1 MDHGSHRLHLMVVAL
16 LLCLLLP
23 DLIPGGAAPA
33 QFTQSNQGQQAEPAK
48 PETPAPAAIPV
59 AEVSIRAQEVA
70 RRLNVQA
77 SRSSSSWARGDWK
90 ILPPN
95 GRGMRVV

>member
-1 MDHGSHRLHLMVVAL
+1 MDHGSQRLRMMVVAL

-23 DLIPGGAAPA
+23 DLIPGGAALA

-48 PETPAPAAIPV
+48 PETPAPAAVPV

-70 RRLNVQA
+70 RQLGSFA
-77 SRSSSSWARGDWK
+77 KLAEPDPDLTK
-90 ILPPN
+90 IREEL
-95 GRGMRVV
+95 MK